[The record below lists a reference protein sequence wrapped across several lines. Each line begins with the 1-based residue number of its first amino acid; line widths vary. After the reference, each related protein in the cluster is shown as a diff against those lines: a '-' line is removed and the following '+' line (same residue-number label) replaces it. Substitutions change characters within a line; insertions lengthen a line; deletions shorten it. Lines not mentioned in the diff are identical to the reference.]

1 MYKYINWII
10 FAFVVAQMALSAK
23 HNEVCRTIAWG
34 VMTLGVWMG
43 LLAIFLKD
51 KQFAVIVAR
60 VLADD
65 GDDD

>member
-43 LLAIFLKD
+43 LLAIGLKEW
-51 KQFAVIVAR
+51 
-60 VLADD
+60 
-65 GDDD
+65 